1 MFVKS
6 LGNYISKQI
15 VGVTIMFLLVLIFA
29 VFLTQSLRIIDW
41 TLNRGLNFSTF
52 LTMASLQMPFFLVV
66 LFPIAPCL
74 STLFVYSKM
83 ITDSEL
89 IVMRAAGIGNW
100 ALARPGLAVG
110 FIMMAL
116 TFVLNLYVQPASF
129 REYKSREHE
138 FRNEL
143 ASVALQE
150 GIFNDIRKDITVYV
164 RERDKDGQLYGIML
178 HDGRKHDHPETMMAE
193 KGALVD
199 TEAGPRIILVNGIR
213 QTVNY
218 KQNKSLDT
226 LEFDRWTVELP
237 GRQKNRS
244 RSREPAERFLNELF
258 FATKDGRYKNLRYRS
273 EMFAEGHNRL
283 ATGFLPL
290 TFCALALAVLLN
302 GNFNRRGHTRLII
315 KAIGVI
321 IAVLITSIALK
332 NYAVTHQWLLL
343 VMYLN
348 STIPLLIALYVI
360 IRPSRLSSPKNHA
373 ISNSS
378 A

>member
-1 MFVKS
+1 MKS
-6 LGNYISKQI
+6 LGTYISKQI
-15 VGVTIMFLLVLIFA
+15 VGITVVFLLVLIFA

-66 LFPIAPCL
+66 LFPVAPCF

-110 FIMMAL
+110 FVMMAL
-116 TFVLNLYVQPASF
+116 TFILNLYVQPASF
-129 REYKSREHE
+129 REYKSREYE

-178 HDGRKHDHPETMMAE
+178 HDNRKKDHPETMMAE

-199 TEAGPRIILVNGIR
+199 TDKGPRIILVNGLR

-218 KQNKSLDT
+218 KKNNAPDT

-237 GRQKNRS
+237 SRRQSAS

-258 FATKDGRYKNLRYRS
+258 FETNDGRYKNLRYRS

-290 TFCALALAVLLN
+290 TFCALALAILLN
-302 GNFNRRGHTRLII
+302 GSFNRRGHTILVV
-315 KAIGVI
+315 KALGGIFM
-321 IAVLITSIALK
+321 VLCLSITLK
-332 NYAVTHQWLLL
+332 NYAVTHSWLLPL
-343 VMYLN
+343 MYFN
-348 STIPLLIALYVI
+348 SIIPLLIALYI
-360 IRPSRLSSPKNHA
+360 ILKPSHFPPPRHYDV
-373 ISNSS
+373 SNTN

>member
-1 MFVKS
+1 
-6 LGNYISKQI
+6 
-15 VGVTIMFLLVLIFA
+15 
-29 VFLTQSLRIIDW
+29 
-41 TLNRGLNFSTF
+41 
-52 LTMASLQMPFFLVV
+52 MASLQMPFFLVV
-66 LFPIAPCL
+66 LFPVAPCF

-110 FIMMAL
+110 FVMMAL
-116 TFVLNLYVQPASF
+116 TFILNLYVQPASF

-178 HDGRKHDHPETMMAE
+178 HDNRKKDHPETMMAE

-199 TEAGPRIILVNGIR
+199 TDKGPRIILVNGIR

-218 KQNKSLDT
+218 EKNNAPDT

-237 GRQKNRS
+237 SRRQSAS

-258 FATKDGRYKNLRYRS
+258 FETNDGRYKNLRYRS

-290 TFCALALAVLLN
+290 TFCALALAILLN
-302 GNFNRRGHTRLII
+302 GSFNRRGHTILVVKALGGIFII
-315 KAIGVI
+315 
-321 IAVLITSIALK
+321 LFLSITLK
-332 NYAVTHQWLLL
+332 NYAVTHQWLLPL
-343 VMYLN
+343 MYFN
-348 STIPLLIALYVI
+348 SIIPLLIALYI
-360 IRPSRLSSPKNHA
+360 ILKPSRFSPPRQYD
-373 ISNSS
+373 ISNTN